1 MLSKEFKTIELA
13 NGQKKLTIDF
23 HDEKY
28 ALLSSFFFD
37 EVGSFEDW
45 IAQNIRDVL
54 DGKADRREIAGNVFK
69 LTIEKELTTV
79 YDTLAPDE
87 EDCECSVHTCELLSL
102 IGEWHE
108 QKALLSAQ

>member
-1 MLSKEFKTIELA
+1 MLSKEFRVIQLK
-13 NGQKKLTIDF
+13 NRQKQLTIVF

-28 ALLSSFFFD
+28 ALLDTFFFV

-45 IAQNIRDVL
+45 IVQNIKDVL
-54 DGKADRREIAGNVFK
+54 EGRADRREIAGNVCE
-69 LTIEKELTTV
+69 LVIEKELSTV
-79 YDTLAPDE
+79 YDTLAPDGKGRG
-87 EDCECSVHTCELLSL
+87 CSIETNDLLSL